1 MVKTYQ
7 FDSTIQE
14 DGVIML
20 PKSLYSL
27 RKHHV
32 RFIVIDLEPHQD
44 DPVAWLEKITQ
55 EYAAITDEE
64 GLSLD
69 EIYAQREQSHERT
82 FLFD

>member
-14 DGVIML
+14 DGVITL
-20 PKSLYSL
+20 PQSLSPL
-27 RKHHV
+27 RNHHV
-32 RFIVIDLEPHQD
+32 RLIVIDLEQPQD
-44 DPVAWLEKITQ
+44 DPVAWLKKITH

-69 EIYAQREQSHERT
+69 EIYAHREQSHERS
-82 FLFD
+82 FVFD